1 VTTTTSRFERLFV
14 IDRLKAT
21 EQEFKAILNSTN
33 IDDSTSFSEEE
44 VATLTSAYVDLS
56 KGKTRT
62 RTLSSARSLPT
73 SSTSV
78 PMGES
83 QPTGTSQIAGGFQE
97 LLDGQYLTLEAQVNS
112 ALASHREKVEN
123 LLGGALDE
131 ALDIPFQVMEDF
143 QDSQAIVGATALSLP
158 QSQA

>member
-1 VTTTTSRFERLFV
+1 MTTTT
-14 IDRLKAT
+14 
-21 EQEFKAILNSTN
+21 N
-33 IDDSTSFSEEE
+33 IGR
-44 VATLTSAYVDLS
+44 AYVLNQLATDEKEFEGILS
-56 KGKTRT
+56 LAGISDSDQFTDDQLKTLRSAANQLRTQQTQQTRT
-62 RTLSSARSLPT
+62 SRSLPAFAP
-73 SSTSV
+73 V
-78 PMGES
+78 GES

-131 ALDIPFQVMEDF
+131 ALDIPFQIMEDF

-158 QSQA
+158 QG

>member
-1 VTTTTSRFERLFV
+1 MTTTTSRFERLFV

-73 SSTSV
+73 PAPTSAPV
-78 PMGES
+78 GEPQS
-83 QPTGTSQIAGGFQE
+83 TGTSQIAGGFQE
-97 LLDGQYLTLEAQVNS
+97 LLDGQYLALEAQVNS
-112 ALASHREKVEN
+112 ALASHRGKVEN
-123 LLGGALDE
+123 LLGEALEE

-143 QDSQAIVGATALSLP
+143 QNSPTIEASPALSLP
-158 QSQA
+158 QG